1 MTSRGKTRLK
11 DIGFKLTNFKYHGAI
26 VSDEGSKP
34 KVLSSIAQAIASLT
48 KLKPIW
54 CHNNIYLG
62 SKVKQMRFLII
73 SIFLNACESWTLTA
87 ELKKR
92 KQAFEMRNLLDISF
106 KDHVINEFVRR
117 KIQAS
122 IGKYDELLT
131 LVKKLIIRWFCH
143 ISRSSCLAN
152 TILQDAVQGKRRK
165 VHRRRSW
172 KTLLRTGQGWN
183 LLTQL
188 RLGRKAFS

>member
-11 DIGFKLTNFKYHGAI
+11 DIGFKLTSFKYHGAI
-26 VSDEGSKP
+26 VSDKGSKP
-34 KVLSSIAQAIASLT
+34 EVLSSIAQAIAPLT

-54 CHNNIYLG
+54 RDNNIYLG

-92 KQAFEMRNLLDISF
+92 KQAFEMRCYRNLLDISF

-117 KIQAS
+117 KIQVSKHDSA
-122 IGKYDELLT
+122 
-131 LVKKLIIRWFCH
+131 
-143 ISRSSCLAN
+143 
-152 TILQDAVQGKRRK
+152 
-165 VHRRRSW
+165 RRSARKKKKSTQKKRLEDTVKDW
-172 KTLLRTGQGWN
+172 AGMEFSNSTKTR
-183 LLTQL
+183 
-188 RLGRKAFS
+188 